1 MDYSFQI
8 DTGDR
13 KKSHVMPNP
22 NVYLKRY
29 SNSYA
34 ERYKKGRQRQRPSK
48 EKSSRR
54 LHGSEEDLVKTGSE
68 DGDDL
73 DIEKQIELARKA
85 RPKRAER
92 QNQIMKEELIYTK
105 QRNNYAMNNKE
116 NKEEFYRPRN
126 RTAEEPKHVYKNSL
140 SPVSN
145 KSFPLRGVPM
155 QPYVY
160 PPSSKNGGVPMQPFV
175 YPPSAKNGDVPM
187 QPYVYPPSATNGEI
201 HFSPKF
207 FNMYQVQE
215 NIHENEPQE
224 TTFVKNEEIEE
235 VRNGAKSYEQMR
247 EEARSKRIS
256 ILTRAE
262 KLVENISRSDQ
273 CSTDDEIKIDKPKH
287 RRKKHSKREE
297 KSRTEAK
304 FIQTKDISS
313 SSDEDKYVLVKT
325 TVSPEPP
332 ENVNLELPR
341 FIQPSEYQ
349 SNVSLHSNEKSEL
362 QVVQSDDEDVVYQEQ
377 RPATEVYMSQ
387 NHVQNEMKRYETVG
401 GTKKEDLKKGRR
413 VTFFRNGDTNFR
425 GISISIS
432 QNDFRNFETLL
443 VFLNGKIPTTAGVRY
458 VFSLPDGKEI
468 KSVTEFKHGK
478 AYLASSVKKP
488 NIKLPY
494 GYSRETD
501 WTSARPS
508 PGKVRKDEVHLF
520 KRPTS
525 PTSSPTRKARV
536 ITVEN
541 NLRKELKE
549 KVIIDPQ
556 TKQNFEDILC
566 IIGDLINMNVD
577 SLYTRR
583 KPFRKV
589 VSFSQLFREFK
600 NHDMFIACQE
610 GEDPTDRNSYHGSNN
625 SDKLQSIDELNMSGS
640 SNSDSPPPMENGFS
654 TSRSDNNLEDDSASV
669 LINGKIRR
677 YYPPSMSYPDDEA
690 GKPDRKLKLEWIY
703 GYHAKENSSNLFVL
717 SSGEIA
723 YAVASV
729 VVLYKYIRNKDKDR
743 DSVKDREDTQRL
755 YLGHT
760 EEVTSMALNPTN
772 KSIASAQMAGKENKA
787 HIRVWDCKTL
797 TTLNVIGV
805 GFFDS
810 GILSINFSQQSNG
823 SFLCVMDNAEKHVLS
838 IWDWQK
844 ERMVAKTT
852 TSNLA
857 VKAACFYKYN
867 DTILITYGQQHV
879 YFWKLFWDPV
889 RDKEGR
895 IMRDKRS
902 GLFVGDIPNEVCS
915 LAFSAKGDV
924 LTGDS
929 SGTITVWSPDVE
941 YIFSIN
947 LDLSETMKNAHKHP
961 VSSLYMLMDNTLMTG
976 GGLEIRAWDSINGY
990 RPANARVLPEATG
1003 HVRTIIPQ
1011 NSASA
1016 DGRLYIGTSKGY
1028 VLDGSLQDKFRF
1040 LIQGHSEEIW
1050 AIAPHPN
1057 ESAFFTT
1064 SFDKMV
1070 IKWSTTRHKII
1081 WKSQIGKPGCCLSAD
1096 LKGRQVAAGTQT
1108 GNIEILNA
1116 HNGMHVASIDVSK
1129 YRIDC
1134 ISFSPDST
1142 MIAVGSHDGL
1152 LHILDAQD
1160 GGQGYSPSRPL
1171 KGHPTFVTHI
1181 DWSGDSKYIQS
1192 TDGQYNMIN
1201 WDIEKKL
1208 RISDPRVLRDADWHI
1223 YSCTTGYPVI
1233 GPWTNMENGTQLN
1246 AVHRSNYR
1254 DFLLT
1259 GDSRGRVR
1267 LYKYPCAATKPEY
1280 RGVKLYSN
1288 DVTAANFLYDDMN
1301 VITSGGSSPVL
1312 ALWAVVDA
1320 FVSS

>member
-1 MDYSFQI
+1 MYNRNILSDYE
-8 DTGDR
+8 
-13 KKSHVMPNP
+13 V
-22 NVYLKRY
+22 RY
-29 SNSYA
+29 GTLPLDYF
-34 ERYKKGRQRQRPSK
+34 E
-48 EKSSRR
+48 
-54 LHGSEEDLVKTGSE
+54 SE
-68 DGDDL
+68 DIVDYEGPYGPTVTSDY
-73 DIEKQIELARKA
+73 DISYERR
-85 RPKRAER
+85 RP
-92 QNQIMKEELIYTK
+92 YYFTTG
-105 QRNNYAMNNKE
+105 QRDYI
-116 NKEEFYRPRN
+116 
-126 RTAEEPKHVYKNSL
+126 
-140 SPVSN
+140 SPVS
-145 KSFPLRGVPM
+145 
-155 QPYVY
+155 
-160 PPSSKNGGVPMQPFV
+160 
-175 YPPSAKNGDVPM
+175 
-187 QPYVYPPSATNGEI
+187 
-201 HFSPKF
+201 
-207 FNMYQVQE
+207 
-215 NIHENEPQE
+215 
-224 TTFVKNEEIEE
+224 
-235 VRNGAKSYEQMR
+235 
-247 EEARSKRIS
+247 
-256 ILTRAE
+256 
-262 KLVENISRSDQ
+262 
-273 CSTDDEIKIDKPKH
+273 TDDSVIPTLYRQRYMVLPNIRSEI
-287 RRKKHSKREE
+287 
-297 KSRTEAK
+297 
-304 FIQTKDISS
+304 
-313 SSDEDKYVLVKT
+313 
-325 TVSPEPP
+325 
-332 ENVNLELPR
+332 
-341 FIQPSEYQ
+341 
-349 SNVSLHSNEKSEL
+349 
-362 QVVQSDDEDVVYQEQ
+362 QVVQSDDEDAVYPEQ

-387 NHVQNEMKRYETVG
+387 NHAQNEMKRYETVG
-401 GTKKEDLKKGRR
+401 GTKKEDPKKGRR

-488 NIKLPY
+488 NTKLPY

-525 PTSSPTRKARV
+525 PTQSPTRKARV

-541 NLRKELKE
+541 NSRKELKE

-703 GYHAKENSSNLFVL
+703 GYHAKENSNNLFVL
-717 SSGEIA
+717 SNGEIA

-729 VVLYKYIRNKDKDR
+729 VVLYKYIRSKDKDR

-902 GLFVGDIPNEVCS
+902 GLFLGDIPNEICS

-929 SGTITVWSPDVE
+929 NGTITVWSPDVE

-947 LDLSETMKNAHKHP
+947 LDLSETMRNAHKHP
-961 VSSLYMLMDNTLMTG
+961 VTSLYMLMDNTLMTG

-1096 LKGRQVAAGTQT
+1096 LKGRQIAVGTQT

-1134 ISFSPDST
+1134 IAFSPDSA

-1160 GGQGYSPSRPL
+1160 GGQGYTPSRPL

-1201 WDIEKKL
+1201 WDVEKKL

-1233 GPWTNMENGTQLN
+1233 GPWTNMENGTHIN

-1301 VITSGGSSPVL
+1301 VITSGGTSPVL

-1320 FVSS
+1320 FVSSALWACR